1 MPAAVYDA
9 MVGPADRPRLAR
21 GGDGEIAHGE
31 RLDGDIAACRADQGA
46 GGEADD
52 RGSPRDRSHR
62 GGGDRVRDD
71 RRGLSA
77 EVLDDAQAAKIG
89 KRIAATAAAARADA
103 GIRRVV
109 ARHLVGPAVLA
120 RHSTAPARAGTAA
133 ALSQSRGRAAL
144 AMAAAMVGRGA
155 ERVGRRGMRAFP
167 SDASVRIGRD
177 PARAAVAAGRRVSR
191 EAIGPAIEIEP
202 AAAADVDAAH
212 RRAARA
218 AALVECVSDTHCY
231 RRRPSR
237 HCRRWSSSRASA
249 RHIRWRR
256 HRRSL
261 PASGS
266 SPPGSR
272 PDRRRRRPKSSDDR
286 AWRRRSG

>member
-9 MVGPADRPRLAR
+9 MAGPADRPRLAR

-77 EVLDDAQAAKIG
+77 EVLDDAQAAKVG

-218 AALVECVSDTHCY
+218 AALVEIACLIRIATGAARRAIVGDGRVQEHQLAIYVGGATAGASLRRA
-231 RRRPSR
+231 RRRQGLVLTDEG
-237 HCRRWSSSRASA
+237 AA
-249 RHIRWRR
+249 RIV
-256 HRRSL
+256 
-261 PASGS
+261 
-266 SPPGSR
+266 
-272 PDRRRRRPKSSDDR
+272 K
-286 AWRRRSG
+286 